1 MKATLSQRIEFYS
14 MRGLLNGLNLLSWE
28 TACRIGAR
36 LGAAGYKPLGIR
48 KRVVEKQIAGAFPEK
63 SREEIERI
71 ARASFEHLGRTA
83 IETALL
89 PRQGERAILKLVEQV
104 DGWEHVERAQVKG
117 KGMIFVAGHHG
128 NWELLGGYIA
138 ARGIPFEV
146 IARGMGNPL
155 FGDYINEI
163 RTSLGMI
170 VMHDS
175 EAVKRT
181 PRALRA
187 GRAVGFLSD
196 QGVKGLASTY
206 VTFLGRPAKTPRGAA
221 VFALRF
227 NAPVFFVDG
236 IRLPNGKYRVII
248 EPVEVTLT
256 GDREKD
262 IDAIVIRFTELLE
275 KWVRKVPEQYFWQ
288 HRRWRR
294 QPEDTPPELR
304 DPTLED

>member
-36 LGAAGYKPLGIR
+36 LGAAGYKPLRIR
-48 KRVVEKQIAGAFPEK
+48 KDVVEKQIAAAFPEK
-63 SREEIERI
+63 SHEEVQRI

-89 PRQGERAILKLVEQV
+89 PRQGAGAILKLVEQV
-104 DGWEHVERAQVKG
+104 DGWESVERARSEG

-155 FGDYINEI
+155 FGEYVNEI
-163 RTSLGMI
+163 RTSLGME

-175 EAVKRT
+175 DAVRRT

-187 GRAVGFLSD
+187 AAIPRKS
-196 QGVKGLASTY
+196 
-206 VTFLGRPAKTPRGAA
+206 VT
-221 VFALRF
+221 
-227 NAPVFFVDG
+227 PV
-236 IRLPNGKYRVII
+236 
-248 EPVEVTLT
+248 
-256 GDREKD
+256 
-262 IDAIVIRFTELLE
+262 
-275 KWVRKVPEQYFWQ
+275 
-288 HRRWRR
+288 
-294 QPEDTPPELR
+294 
-304 DPTLED
+304 